1 MKCLIVGDRGIS
13 EECFLEKLKFLEK
26 YGIKFELVNL
36 DKNMDDALFYAHVR
50 EIETEG
56 PEDIKIKEEILKKVE
71 NADIVAVHWT
81 PINKEFLS
89 RAKNLKIIALSR
101 AGYENVNIN
110 LAKEKNIWVLN
121 APGRNK
127 EAVADHAVTLFLS
140 TRRRIPLL
148 HAKIKDGK
156 WETYYPDKD
165 LKNMTA
171 GIIGFGNIGKES
183 AKLLKGLGLTVLIYD
198 PYVKESDVKNEEYSY
213 VTFDELLSKSDVIF
227 LHARVSDENKHLINY
242 EAFKKMMKKPIL
254 INNARS
260 LLIDTNALIKALE
273 EGLISGA
280 GLDVFDKEPLPV
292 DSPLMKSDN
301 VVLTPHTSNT
311 IESLMYNGPAILA
324 EDIERIL
331 LGRKPMF
338 CVVKGNRL

>member
-1 MKCLIVGDRGIS
+1 MKCVSTGDRGGP

-26 YGIKFELVNL
+26 FGIEFELTNL

-50 EIETEG
+50 KIETEG
-56 PEDIKIKEEILKKVE
+56 PEDIKIKEEILKRAE
-71 NADIVAVHWT
+71 SADIVAVHWT

-101 AGYENVNIN
+101 AGYENVNIG
-110 LAKEKNIWVLN
+110 LAKEKNIWVIN

-127 EAVADHAVTLFLS
+127 EAVADHAVTLFLA

-148 HAKIKDGK
+148 HSKIKNGK
-156 WETYYPDKD
+156 WETYYPEKD
-165 LKNMTA
+165 LKNMVA
-171 GIIGFGNIGKES
+171 GIIGFGSIGRES
-183 AKLLKGLGLTVLIYD
+183 AKLLKGLGLTVLVYD
-198 PYVKESDVKNEEYSY
+198 PYVKESDVKKEGCFYAK
-213 VTFDELLSKSDVIF
+213 FDELLSKSDVIL

-242 EAFKKMMKKPIL
+242 EAFRKMAKKPIL
-254 INNARS
+254 VNNARS

-280 GLDVFDKEPLPV
+280 GLDVFDKEPLPI
-292 DSPLMKSDN
+292 DCPLIKFDN
-301 VVLTPHTSNT
+301 VIMTPHTSNT

-324 EDIERIL
+324 KDIEMIL
-331 LGRKPMF
+331 LGKEPMF
-338 CVVKGNRL
+338 CVVKGNRP